1 MSSIILIVEDD
12 ANIVVSLTHL
22 LEHNGYI
29 VKVASDGEQAL
40 AAVEQWRPALVLLDV
55 MLPGKDGFE
64 VCRAIRAAPAL
75 HDTRVVMLT
84 ARGAAVDVDGGLAL
98 GADAYITKPFSNKDL
113 LAQIRTLVPE

>member
-1 MSSIILIVEDD
+1 MSATVLIVEDD

-40 AAVEQWRPALVLLDV
+40 EAVEQWRPALVLLDV
-55 MLPGKDGFE
+55 MLAGKDGFE
-64 VCRAIRAAPAL
+64 VCRVIRSTPSL
-75 HDTRVVMLT
+75 RDTRIVMLT
-84 ARGAAVDVDGGLAL
+84 ARGGAADVDGGLAL

-113 LAQIRTLVPE
+113 LAQIRRLVPE

>member
-1 MSSIILIVEDD
+1 MSATVLIVEDD

-40 AAVEQWRPALVLLDV
+40 EAVEQWRPALVLLDV
-55 MLPGKDGFE
+55 MLAGKDGFE
-64 VCRAIRAAPAL
+64 VCRVIRSTPSL
-75 HDTRVVMLT
+75 RDTRIVMLT
-84 ARGAAVDVDGGLAL
+84 ARGGSADVDRGLAL

-113 LAQIRTLVPE
+113 LAQIRRLVPE